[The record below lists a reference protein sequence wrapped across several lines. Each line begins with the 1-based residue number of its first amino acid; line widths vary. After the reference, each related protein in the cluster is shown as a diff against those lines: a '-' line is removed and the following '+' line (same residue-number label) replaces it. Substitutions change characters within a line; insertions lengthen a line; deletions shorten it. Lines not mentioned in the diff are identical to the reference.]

1 MARPLPYPGFSWSI
15 TQHVGP
21 AAQRNTIFE
30 LLNAAFEYQGEPN
43 FRDRISQELVDKGLL
58 STNVRR
64 GRPQPWRDYQQILT
78 ELGLLLS
85 TRRLKGERRA
95 IAITPIGLMLLDGLI
110 GYSELITTQCIRYQ
124 YPNGYKQDLSTTVKE
139 ELAQNGIE
147 FSGTRTELDAIY
159 GVSIKPAVL
168 ILRILIELEKSNERV
183 SLSTRECAICL
194 MPTRTNRLWPEAL
207 EDLRGLRLLN
217 TTENPDSRVLRHIQ
231 EWFRLLGLS
240 DLFEINGNEELILSR
255 IAMLEI
261 DELEEFCQL
270 QEMPEMFWTP
280 TTQNTEDLTLSW
292 FDYYGNPSMLS
303 QWYFPEP
310 ERSQEYIAEN
320 YIGSNQ
326 DNQTLDA
333 SEISRAWTETIQT
346 REFLLNS
353 TPRPTSP
360 VSLGEE
366 GVRRFE
372 EGIEQRSRST
382 RLHDEIVNE
391 LAMKFQIHGYQ
402 VAEDPESVDL
412 LVSSDKNEAILE
424 VKTVTA
430 RNLRRHL
437 RLGLA
442 QVLEYRYR
450 RKLHS
455 SLEPATILVL
465 SNLANF
471 PQWLIDFFDIENKVS
486 LVARTAPNSF
496 NRITLE
502 SSEFLKLLCSPP
514 ELN

>member
-21 AAQRNTIFE
+21 AAQRSTIFE
-30 LLNAAFEYQGEPN
+30 LLNAAFEYQSEPD
-43 FRDRISQELVDKGLL
+43 FRNRISQELVNKGLL

-85 TRRLKGERRA
+85 TRRLKGERRT

-139 ELAQNGIE
+139 ELAQNSIE

-168 ILRILIELEKSNERV
+168 ILRILLELHKSNERP
-183 SLSTRECAICL
+183 SLSTRECATCL
-194 MPTRTNRLWPEAL
+194 VPTLTNSSWPEAL
-207 EDLRGLRLLN
+207 EDLRGLRFSN
-217 TTENPDSRVLRHIQ
+217 TTGNPDPRVLRHIQ
-231 EWFRLLGLS
+231 EWFRLLELS
-240 DLFEINGNEELILSR
+240 DLFEINSNEELILSS
-255 IAMLEI
+255 IAMLDI
-261 DELEEFCQL
+261 AELEEFCEL
-270 QEMPEMFWTP
+270 QELPDMFWTP
-280 TTQNTEDLTLSW
+280 TTQNTESLTLSW
-292 FDYYGNPSMLS
+292 FDFYGNPSMLS
-303 QWYFPEP
+303 QWYAPES
-310 ERSQEYIAEN
+310 ERSQEYVATN

-326 DNQTLDA
+326 DNHTLDA
-333 SEISRAWTETIQT
+333 SEISRVWSETIRT
-346 REFLLNS
+346 KEFLLDS
-353 TPRPTSP
+353 TPRQISP
-360 VSLGEE
+360 ASLDEE
-366 GVRRFE
+366 TVRRFE
-372 EGIEQRSRST
+372 EGLEQRSRNT

-391 LAMKFQIHGYQ
+391 IAVKFQRHGYQ

-412 LVSSDKNEAILE
+412 LVSSDNSEAILE
-424 VKTVTA
+424 IKTVTA

-455 SLEPATILVL
+455 SFEPATILVL

-471 PQWLIDFFDIENKVS
+471 PQWLLDFFDIENRVS
-486 LVARTAPNSF
+486 IVARTAPSSF
-496 NRITLE
+496 DKITHE
-502 SSEFLKLLCSPP
+502 SSEFLTLVC
-514 ELN
+514 N